1 MKITI
6 QILFILVA
14 VITFSSCEKELAS
27 ESHIYESSTEQDI
40 SYRSSGVE
48 CLSCEAIVINQELL
62 STDGQCGTSLLTIE
76 LVDVDCN
83 PGTRHIVKANGEI
96 ITFFTSRLL
105 ELEIEHCDDVETTI
119 TVHGYDAENDKWDL
133 VCFRERLTTS
143 TQEDQMLHSYSD
155 LSVE

>member
-1 MKITI
+1 
-6 QILFILVA
+6 
-14 VITFSSCEKELAS
+14 
-27 ESHIYESSTEQDI
+27 
-40 SYRSSGVE
+40 
-48 CLSCEAIVINQELL
+48 
-62 STDGQCGTSLLTIE
+62 
-76 LVDVDCN
+76 
-83 PGTRHIVKANGEI
+83 VKANGEI

-119 TVHGYDAENDKWDL
+119 TVHGYDAERDNWDL